1 VTGPVPWRPAP
12 AELAALEAEHRE
24 RVARLD
30 PFVVVPDLAADGAA
44 PAGLLAVRLPDGSR
58 AAGVVTTTD
67 VDARSS
73 AATFRALRE
82 HRLRARAAGPD
93 VTGAVAALLDVWT
106 GRYRHDVAP
115 RTGARAPVTD
125 RVAADHGPAGDGLAD
140 HGLPDDRIADHGLA
154 VAWPSRDVEA
164 VAALAASGLRPSA
177 HLAARRGARPPAD
190 GSSPDGGP
198 VLRDATPA
206 DVDAVLAHQL
216 DEIALDA
223 LVGAARVRPG
233 AAAALRPQVAA
244 AVGREDSTV
253 LVAQAPGAGGGREVV
268 GVVAVEP
275 PRLSRPVAA
284 AVTGAPAA
292 YLVLLHVGAAAR
304 GRGTGTALVD
314 AALRRVHD
322 RWGPG
327 TTVLLHHG
335 VLNPLSAPFWARH
348 GFRPVLTTWELAVTP
363 TT

>member
-1 VTGPVPWRPAP
+1 VPWRPAP
-12 AELAALEAEHRE
+12 AELAELEAEHRA

-30 PFVVVPDLAADGAA
+30 PSVVVPDLAADGTA

-58 AAGVVTTTD
+58 AAGVVTTSD

-93 VTGAVAALLDVWT
+93 VTGAVAALLDAWT
-106 GRYRHDVAP
+106 GRYPPHVAP
-115 RTGARAPVTD
+115 RPGAGTPVTD
-125 RVAADHGPAGDGLAD
+125 HVAADRGRTDRGL
-140 HGLPDDRIADHGLA
+140 ADHGLA

-177 HLAARRGARPPAD
+177 HLAARHGARPPGD
-190 GSSPDGGP
+190 GPSPDGGPSSDGGP
-198 VLRDATPA
+198 VLRDATPD

-244 AVGREDSTV
+244 AVDREDSAV
-253 LVAQAPGAGGGREVV
+253 LVAEAPGPGGAHEVV

-292 YLVLLHVGAAAR
+292 YLVVLHVGAATR

-348 GFRPVLTTWELAVTP
+348 GFRPVLTTWELPVTP